1 MKSTLLVTAGTV
13 AIIAVLS
20 TIRLIR
26 QPTLASV
33 LQLLGSAFLVIM
45 VLTHIAEAFSL
56 VPQMGWGQPNTA
68 GHYLDLV
75 SAIGGLV
82 LLVAGVSLR
91 AFGTGSKIT

>member
-1 MKSTLLVTAGTV
+1 MKSPLLITAGTV

-20 TIRLIR
+20 TIRLVR

-33 LQLLGSAFLVIM
+33 LQLLGSLFLVIM

-56 VPQMGWGQPNTA
+56 VPQMGWGKPNTT

-82 LLVAGVSLR
+82 LFVAGVSLR

>member
-1 MKSTLLVTAGTV
+1 MKSTLVIIAGTV
-13 AIIAVLS
+13 ATIAVLS

-33 LQLLGSAFLVIM
+33 LQLLGSAFLLIM

-56 VPQMGWGQPNTA
+56 VPRMGWGQSNTA
-68 GHYLDLV
+68 GHYIDLV
-75 SAIGGLV
+75 SAIGGLA

-91 AFGTGSKIT
+91 AFGTGRMT

>member
-1 MKSTLLVTAGTV
+1 MKLPLLITGGTV

-33 LQLLGSAFLVIM
+33 LQFLGSVFLIIM

-68 GHYLDLV
+68 GHYLDLA
-75 SAIGGLV
+75 SAIGGVV

-91 AFGTGSKIT
+91 AFRTGSKMT